1 MWTERCSILESS
13 QQALT
18 SREKEPCPG
27 LSLPQFPILHNAC
40 CPQDSTDP
48 QPHLKRE
55 PTGVT
60 SLNCQ
65 HLPIPGK
72 AAKELWTRCLLS
84 PSRVVNRGGFAGVLS
99 ISTVSSPQATQS
111 SAYATNSPGHPGRGN
126 PQPKEHFT
134 QQIQN
139 THLLPRTLTTSQQ
152 HDNCCMFH
160 PKLPC

>member
-1 MWTERCSILESS
+1 MQYPGELSAGSDLQRKGALPWVVTAAVPHTPQCLLPTGQYRPAAPPETGAHRGDILELPAP
-13 QQALT
+13 ALMH
-18 SREKEPCPG
+18 SA
-27 LSLPQFPILHNAC
+27 IL
-40 CPQDSTDP
+40 
-48 QPHLKRE
+48 
-55 PTGVT
+55 
-60 SLNCQ
+60 
-65 HLPIPGK
+65 GK
-72 AAKELWTRCLLS
+72 AAEELWTRCLLS

-111 SAYATNSPGHPGRGN
+111 SAYATNSPGYPGRGN

-139 THLLPRTLTTSQQ
+139 THLLPRTLNTSQQ